1 MIIYVRRGGSWVV
14 KELAELQGSWKEK
27 DRWLQTYFEEIDSH
41 DFYRFLLPQGSFQDI
56 GSSNDRKPNGFLIA
70 LDEKHKAK
78 KIMVHDDLSEIS
90 QAINEY
96 PTVFMAPVGFF
107 GGRNTLLNARYAY
120 AMTFDI
126 DYVTFINLQNI
137 IHQATK
143 VDHIPKPTAI
153 VNSGTGVHL
162 YYVFE
167 EPIPLYT
174 RNQMLLKE
182 LKKRLTDKIWNADT
196 SSSKYK
202 QYQGIVQGFRNI
214 GSQTK
219 LGEDYRVKAFWVDSG
234 ERVTLEYLNEFLLL
248 RTGTDKRIKLSDFR
262 KDGSIPLDQAKELYP
277 KWYEDRII
285 KKKKH
290 GNWIA
295 NEALY
300 EWWKKKIEEEIVVG
314 HRYHSILALV
324 AYAEKCGIEYERVE
338 KDAYSMVKALDDI
351 TIEADNPF
359 TDYDVECALE
369 AYESSHLDGKTKV
382 HYTRQFISELT
393 GVQIQPNK
401 RNGLKQKQHLYL
413 ARRRKEDLKI
423 IGELVKDGR
432 PKKEKLVKD
441 YVADH
446 PTNNPTQIAKALGI
460 SRPTVYKYIKKNK

>member
-1 MIIYVRRGGSWVV
+1 MHLSINHSVLGGLTV
-14 KELAELQGSWKEK
+14 KELQDLQASWKEK
-27 DRWLQTYFEEIDSH
+27 NEWLQTYFEEIDCY
-41 DFYRFLLPQGSFQDI
+41 DFYRFLFPVGSFQGI
-56 GSSNDRKPNGFLIA
+56 GASGDRKPNGFLITI
-70 LDEKHKAK
+70 DDKHKPK

-90 QAINEY
+90 QSINEY
-96 PTVFMAPVGFF
+96 PTVFMSPVGYF
-107 GGRNTLLNARYAY
+107 GGRNTLNNSRYAY

-143 VDHIPKPTAI
+143 IDYIPKPTAI

-202 QYQGIVQGFRNI
+202 QYQGITQGFRNI

-219 LGEDYRVKAFWVDSG
+219 LGDECRVKAFWVGQG
-234 ERVTLEYLNEFLLL
+234 ERVTLEYLNEFLVLSS
-248 RTGTDKRIKLSDFR
+248 GTDKRIKLSDFR
-262 KDGSIPLDQAKELYP
+262 RDGSIPLDQAKELYP
-277 KWYEDRII
+277 KWYEDRIL

-290 GNWIA
+290 GSWVA

-300 EWWKKKIEEEIVVG
+300 EWWKKKIEDEIVVG
-314 HRYHSILALV
+314 HRYHSVIALV
-324 AYAEKCGIEYERVE
+324 AYAEKCGIEYKRVE
-338 KDAYSMVKALDDI
+338 KDAYSMVEMLDDKS
-351 TIEADNPF
+351 IEADNHF
-359 TDYDVECALE
+359 TNYDVECALK
-369 AYESSHLDGKTKV
+369 AYDETHFDGKTKV

-393 GVQIQPNK
+393 GVQIQANK
-401 RNGLKQKQHLYL
+401 RNHRGREKHLQI
-413 ARRRKEDLKI
+413 ARATRDI
-423 IGELVKDGR
+423 IHENWREGNGR
-432 PKKEKLVKD
+432 PSKEQLVKD

-446 PTNNPTQIAKALGI
+446 PTDSPTQISKALGI
-460 SRPTVYKYIKKNK
+460 SRPTVYKYIK